1 MEKFEQIFENEVLK
15 SLKEGKISGK
25 SIRELPV
32 LFKERKKNDRYTRPE
47 LLYIM
52 KLNDLGV
59 SYELIAKSISRP
71 ESSVRTRCVKFRTE
85 NGTYNKNHIEE
96 KYNLNDKFL
105 KYLKKD
111 GKIGA
116 ILDAYS
122 GRNPFWVKY
131 DNDKEDIRVL
141 TNDINENY
149 PAKLHFPA
157 EDLVKV
163 LHEQKYGFDIV
174 DLDPF
179 NTPMGCFDDAV
190 KICNRGLIMTFGDK
204 RGIMSNKNLA
214 KERYGCRVYN
224 ERKIIQHYIRRAK
237 KFGVN
242 LRVWKFVKWKMTWRV
257 YFKVLT
263 PSSL

>member
-1 MEKFEQIFENEVLK
+1 MERFKNFFENEILK
-15 SLKEGKISGK
+15 SLRDGEISGK
-25 SIRELPV
+25 SIKELPV
-32 LFKERKKNDRYTRPE
+32 LFEKRKRYDKYTRPE

-52 KLNDLGV
+52 KLNDLGI
-59 SYELIAKSISRP
+59 SYKLIAKSISRT
-71 ESSVRTRCVKFRTE
+71 ETSVRNRCVRFRTE

-105 KYLKKD
+105 KYLEKENRVKS
-111 GKIGA
+111 

-122 GRNPFWVKY
+122 GCNPFWTKY
-131 DNDKEDIRVL
+131 KKEKIVI

-149 PAKLHFPA
+149 PAMIHLPA
-157 EDLVKV
+157 KELIKEIYRRNKRVDL
-163 LHEQKYGFDIV
+163 I

-179 NTPMGCFDDAV
+179 NTPMEYFDDAV

-214 KERYGCRVYN
+214 KERYGCKVYD

-237 KFGVN
+237 KFGIR

>member
-1 MEKFEQIFENEVLK
+1 M
-15 SLKEGKISGK
+15 
-25 SIRELPV
+25 
-32 LFKERKKNDRYTRPE
+32 T
-47 LLYIM
+47 
-52 KLNDLGV
+52 
-59 SYELIAKSISRP
+59 
-71 ESSVRTRCVKFRTE
+71 
-85 NGTYNKNHIEE
+85 
-96 KYNLNDKFL
+96 
-105 KYLKKD
+105 
-111 GKIGA
+111 

-122 GRNPFWVKY
+122 GSKPFWTKY
-131 DNDKEDIRVL
+131 EKGRVVL
-141 TNDINENY
+141 TNDINKDY

-163 LHEQKYGFDIV
+163 LYEKEYEFDVI

-179 NTPMGCFDDAV
+179 NTPMKCFDNAI

-204 RGIMSNKNLA
+204 RGIISNKNLA
-214 KERYGCRVYN
+214 KERYGCRVYD

-237 KFGVN
+237 KFGVK

>member
-1 MEKFEQIFENEVLK
+1 M
-15 SLKEGKISGK
+15 
-25 SIRELPV
+25 
-32 LFKERKKNDRYTRPE
+32 T
-47 LLYIM
+47 
-52 KLNDLGV
+52 
-59 SYELIAKSISRP
+59 
-71 ESSVRTRCVKFRTE
+71 
-85 NGTYNKNHIEE
+85 
-96 KYNLNDKFL
+96 
-105 KYLKKD
+105 
-111 GKIGA
+111 

-122 GRNPFWVKY
+122 GSKPFWTKY
-131 DNDKEDIRVL
+131 EKRRVVL
-141 TNDINENY
+141 TNDINKDY

-163 LHEQKYGFDIV
+163 LYEIEYEFDVV

-179 NTPMGCFDDAV
+179 NNAI

-204 RGIMSNKNLA
+204 RGIISNKNLA
-214 KERYGCRVYN
+214 KERYGCRVYD

-237 KFGVN
+237 KFGVK